1 MYVLHIFNI
10 KDLKA
15 TKRDRKKANK
25 QDIRYYSIDSIG
37 QDNNYSVTIIIT
49 SAKNPYFNSLYS
61 YTDQMLLDVMRNII
75 KCS

>member
-15 TKRDRKKANK
+15 TNRDRKKANK

-37 QDNNYSVTIIIT
+37 QDNNYSVIIIIT